1 MLEKVLQAMK
11 TKQWCIIISCAAVSA
26 MSSCGMNSHNT
37 TGSATDSVAAK
48 TMPDTTV
55 KELVA
60 EMSIPGNIKAGD
72 SVLLKFT
79 VKNYTDSVQ
88 RFCKWHTPFEPLL
101 SKYLDVKNDKGE
113 DVAYQGAM
121 AKRMMPPPESSYM
134 SLNPKDSISANV
146 DLLKAY
152 AIKTPGNYTVT
163 YVGENMSGLKVKKSV
178 SFIYR

>member
-1 MLEKVLQAMK
+1 MIDNIKFLNARPWQIVLICVAV
-11 TKQWCIIISCAAVSA
+11 AAL
-26 MSSCGMNSHNT
+26 SSCSVNNHNSKSGT
-37 TGSATDSVAAK
+37 TDSLSGAA
-48 TMPDTTV
+48 MPDTLA

-60 EMSIPGNIKAGD
+60 VISIPGNVKVGD

-79 VKNYTDSVQ
+79 VKNNTDSVQ

-121 AKRMMPPPESSYM
+121 AKRVMPPPASSYM

-152 AIKTPGNYTVT
+152 AIKTPGNYTIT
-163 YVGENMSGLKVKKSV
+163 YVGENISGLKVKNTI

>member
-1 MLEKVLQAMK
+1 MIYKMK
-11 TKQWCIIISCAAVSA
+11 FFNTGLWKTALLGVAVA
-26 MSSCGMNSHNT
+26 TISSCSVNSHNSKS
-37 TGSATDSVAAK
+37 GSNDSVSN
-48 TMPDTTV
+48 TPMPDTV
-55 KELVA
+55 AKELTAV
-60 EMSIPGNIKAGD
+60 MSIANNVKVGD

-79 VKNYTDSVQ
+79 VKNNTDSVQ

-121 AKRMMPPPESSYM
+121 AKRIMPPPASSYL
-134 SLNPKDSISANV
+134 SLSPKDSISANV

-152 AIKTPGNYTVT
+152 AIKTPGNYTIT
-163 YVGENMSGLKVKKSV
+163 YVGENMSGLKVKNTV